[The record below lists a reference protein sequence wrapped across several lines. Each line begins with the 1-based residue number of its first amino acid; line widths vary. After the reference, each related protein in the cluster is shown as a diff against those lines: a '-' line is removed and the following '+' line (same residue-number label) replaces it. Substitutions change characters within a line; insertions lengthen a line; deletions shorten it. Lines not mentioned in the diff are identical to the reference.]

1 MSDRRISTENL
12 LSSIVESAFSGI
24 MAFRSVRN
32 KQNKIMDFE
41 WIFANKTAA
50 DIVGLRVSELIGSS
64 MLDKMPG
71 NLEAGLFEKYKKV
84 VDSGEPVRFEQYYFA
99 DGLDSWFY
107 ISASRLGDGLTVI
120 FQDISDYKN
129 IVAELETKEKKY
141 LHLFRESIDPIFVL
155 DNQLHIV
162 DANVSFLQLFALEE
176 ESMDHL
182 PVSKI
187 FYSTDEYEAF
197 KDLLESGQKIE
208 EIELN
213 LVSRNG
219 VKKHCLLNGSSVF
232 DEEKKQINYLG
243 VIRDITLR
251 KQVEEDILVAEK
263 LSMTGKIAR
272 TIGHEIRNPLTNLS
286 LALEQLRDEIPEDMQ
301 DAELYLNIIERN
313 SKRIGKLITDLLN
326 SSKPKEL
333 KLEMQSIKGLI
344 AEVLWLVHDRLN
356 LQNMKLIES
365 YPESDVMVPLDKDQF
380 KIALL
385 NLFINAIEA
394 MKPDHGVLKVSFN
407 VADNVLAIKIQDNG
421 SGIPEKDIKHLF
433 EPFFTAKKKGS
444 GLGLTTVQNII
455 HGHKGKIKVESQIN
469 LGTTFIIRLQGA
481 VVE

>member
-1 MSDRRISTENL
+1 MNNPEISTENL
-12 LSSIVESAFSGI
+12 LSSIVENAISGI
-24 MAFRSVRN
+24 MAFRTERDHRN
-32 KQNKIMDFE
+32 EIMDFE
-41 WIFANKTAA
+41 WIFANKNAS
-50 DIVGLRVSELIGSS
+50 DIVGIPVSELIGSS

-71 NLEAGLFEKYKKV
+71 SLEVGLFEKYKGV
-84 VDSGEPVRFEQYYFA
+84 VETGLPIRIEQYYCA

-120 FQDISDYKN
+120 LQDISDYKN
-129 IVAELETKEKKY
+129 VVAELETKGKKY
-141 LHLFRESIDPIFVL
+141 MHLFRESIDPIFVL
-155 DNQLHIV
+155 DNHLHIV
-162 DANVSFLQLFALEE
+162 DANESFLQLFAIEE
-176 ESMDHL
+176 ESMDRF
-182 PVSKI
+182 PVRQI
-187 FYSTDEYEAF
+187 FYSADEYERF
-197 KDLLESGQKIE
+197 KNLLESGQKIE

-213 LVSRNG
+213 LVSRKG
-219 VKKHCLLNGSSVF
+219 LKKQCLLNSSSVF

-243 VIRDITLR
+243 VIRDVTLR
-251 KQVEEDILVAEK
+251 RQIEEDILVAEK

-286 LALEQLRDEIPEDMQ
+286 LALEQLREEIPENSQ

-333 KLEMQSIKGLI
+333 RLEMQSIKNLI

-356 LQNMKLIES
+356 LQNMTLIES

-394 MKPDHGVLKVSFN
+394 MKPDHGVLKVSCD
-407 VADNVLAIKIQDNG
+407 VADDVLAIQIQDNG
-421 SGIPEKDIKHLF
+421 SGIPDKDMKYLF

-455 HGHKGKIKVESQIN
+455 HGHKGKIEVESQIN
-469 LGTTFIIRLQGA
+469 QGTIFIIKLRGA

>member
-1 MSDRRISTENL
+1 MSNRSISTENL
-12 LSSIVESAFSGI
+12 LSSIVESAISGI
-24 MAFRSVRN
+24 MAFRTLRN
-32 KQNKIMDFE
+32 QRNEIMDFE
-41 WIFANKTAA
+41 WIFANKNAS
-50 DIVGLRVSELIGSS
+50 DIVGFPVSELIGSS

-71 NLEAGLFEKYKKV
+71 SLEVGLFEKYKV
-84 VDSGEPVRFEQYYFA
+84 VVETGLPIRIDQYYCA
-99 DGLDSWFY
+99 DGLDSWFQ

-120 FQDISDYKN
+120 LQDISDYKN
-129 IVAELETKEKKY
+129 VVAELETKGKKY
-141 LHLFRESIDPIFVL
+141 MHLFRESIDPIFVL
-155 DNQLHIV
+155 DNNLHIV
-162 DANVSFLQLFALEE
+162 DANVSFLQLFVMKE

-182 PVSKI
+182 PVRQI
-187 FYSTDEYEAF
+187 FYSADEYQQF

-208 EIELN
+208 EVELN
-213 LVSRNG
+213 LVSSKG
-219 VKKHCLLNGSSVF
+219 VKKRCLLNSSSVF
-232 DEEKKQINYLG
+232 NEEKKQINYLG

-251 KQVEEDILVAEK
+251 RQVEEDILVAEK

-286 LALEQLRDEIPEDMQ
+286 LALEQLRDEIPDDMQ

-333 KLEMQSIKGLI
+333 RLEMQSIKNLI
-344 AEVLWLVHDRLN
+344 AEVLWLVNDRLN
-356 LQNMKLIES
+356 LQNMKLMES
-365 YPESDVMVPLDKDQF
+365 YPEGDVMVPLDKDQF

-394 MKPDHGVLKVSFN
+394 MKPDHGVLKVSLN
-407 VADNVLAIKIQDNG
+407 VDDDVLTIKIEDNG
-421 SGIPEKDIKHLF
+421 SGIPDKDIKHLF

-455 HGHKGKIKVESQIN
+455 HGHKGKIEVESQIN
-469 LGTTFIIRLQGA
+469 QGTIFIIKLRGA
-481 VVE
+481 IVE